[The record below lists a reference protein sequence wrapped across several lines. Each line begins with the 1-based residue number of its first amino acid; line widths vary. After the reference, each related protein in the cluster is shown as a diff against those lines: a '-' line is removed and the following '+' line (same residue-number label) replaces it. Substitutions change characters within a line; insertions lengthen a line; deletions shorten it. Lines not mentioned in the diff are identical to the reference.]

1 MVDLTEFTSHH
12 DFQVTITKIQN
23 FVFGNK
29 WLYVST
35 YWSHQ
40 NYENYE
46 NSFFF
51 PIYHFS
57 TFVFRKMIKIKISPL
72 KSLTYFYILV
82 PFTNSSNW
90 SCTHYLYTTWEFQ
103 SKVNMKRNTK
113 FRHGKLKSFHRYM
126 KQKKTLYLAKISL
139 MCDFFFF

>member
-12 DFQVTITKIQN
+12 DFQVIITKIQN

-46 NSFFF
+46 NSSFF
-51 PIYHFS
+51 PIYHLSFLYFCFPEEDQNQNFS
-57 TFVFRKMIKIKISPL
+57 IKIVDVFLHI
-72 KSLTYFYILV
+72 
-82 PFTNSSNW
+82 
-90 SCTHYLYTTWEFQ
+90 
-103 SKVNMKRNTK
+103 
-113 FRHGKLKSFHRYM
+113 GSFHKFVKLILHSLFVYNM
-126 KQKKTLYLAKISL
+126 GISN
-139 MCDFFFF
+139 